1 MLRLMRKH
9 AGNWVIKILLGAIVI
24 VFIFWGV
31 GSFRA
36 QKGARIAMV
45 NGDQIT
51 LDEYRD
57 TYNNLM
63 EQLRTR
69 FGNKLDEKLIKTLQ
83 VKKQALN
90 RLINNR
96 LLIQEAKKLKFRVSE
111 KELADAILHIPA
123 FQRAG
128 VFDRYLYRNVLDR
141 LRMTPESFEA
151 AQKDQMLIDKLRTLV
166 TSNAKVSNQ
175 EVREWY
181 NWLNTSVDIEYALFD
196 PSRYKNIRTSDE
208 QIKSFYDKHKENY
221 KTDTMIKVR
230 YVHFD
235 PKQYRSKVKLPDSE
249 IREYYDENLESF
261 KIPKKVVARHILI
274 KVSPDADPETVKKAK
289 EKALKIF
296 KLAKGG
302 KDFAELAKK
311 YSEGPS
317 RNNGGYLGEFTKE
330 SMVTP
335 FADKAFSM
343 KAGEISE
350 PVRTRF
356 GWHIIKVEKIID
368 AHTTPFKDAQKDI
381 EKKLIDNKAKS
392 LAYDA
397 AESVSDIAYEGDDLI
412 KAAKERHLKI
422 LTTDFFSRENP
433 VKGISD
439 PSKFADIAFDLSTG
453 EISDVREFED
463 GYYILQLLDKVPPEI
478 PPLEKVK
485 ETVKTDLIKEKQDE
499 KAKADASSFLAAL
512 KKGKT
517 INEESRQFHLT
528 PKTTGFFKRNSSI
541 PDIGHDRGIS
551 EAAFQL
557 SREKKLPENVL
568 KGAKGYYVI
577 ELKGRKIIES
587 DTFDKEKETIK
598 QQLLAQ
604 KKSEIFDALLAQLK
618 SKSEITIKE
627 GFLE

>member
-9 AGNWVIKILLGAIVI
+9 AGSWAIKLLLGAIVI
-24 VFIFWGV
+24 VFVFWGV

-36 QKGARIAMV
+36 QRGGRVAMV

-57 TYNNLM
+57 EYNNLM

-69 FGNKLDEKLIKTLQ
+69 FGNKLDEKMIKTLQ

-96 LLIQEAKKLKFRVSE
+96 LLIQESEKLKFRVSE

-128 VFDRYLYRNVLDR
+128 VFDRYLYKNVLDR
-141 LRMTPESFEA
+141 LKMTPESFEA
-151 AQKDQMLIDKLRTLV
+151 AQKDQMLIDQLRTLV
-166 TSNAKVSNQ
+166 TSNAKVSDQ
-175 EVREWY
+175 EAREWY
-181 NWLNTSVDIEYALFD
+181 DWLNTSVDIEYVFFD
-196 PSRYKNIRTSDE
+196 PSRYKITQPTEE
-208 QIKSFYDKHKENY
+208 QIKSFYEKHKENY

-235 PKQYRSKVKLPDSE
+235 PNEYRSEVKLSDSE
-249 IREYYDENLESF
+249 VREYYDENMDSF

-274 KVSPDADPETVKKAK
+274 KVSPDADPETVKKTK
-289 EKALKIF
+289 EKALKIL
-296 KLAKGG
+296 KLAREG
-302 KDFAELAKK
+302 KNFAELAKK
-311 YSEGPS
+311 YSQGPS

-330 SMVTP
+330 SMVKP

-343 KAGEISE
+343 KAGEISD

-356 GWHIIKVEKIID
+356 GWHIIKVEKVID
-368 AHTTPFKDAQKDI
+368 AHTTPFKDAEKDI
-381 EKKLIDNKAKS
+381 QRKLTDNKAKS

-422 LTTDFFSRENP
+422 LTTDFFSKKNP
-433 VKGISD
+433 PAGISD

-453 EISDVREFED
+453 EISDVQEFKD
-463 GYYILQLLDKVPPEI
+463 GYYILQLLTKVPPEI
-478 PPLEKVK
+478 PPLDKVK
-485 ETVKTDLIKEKQDE
+485 ETVKADLLKERQDE
-499 KAKADASSFLAAL
+499 KAKADASAFLSAL
-512 KKGKT
+512 KSGKT
-517 INEESRQFHLT
+517 MDGESKQFHLT
-528 PKTTGFFKRNSSI
+528 PKTTGFFKRNGSI
-541 PDIGHDRGIS
+541 PDIGYDRGIA

-557 SREKKLPENVL
+557 TREKKLPENVL
-568 KGAKGYYVI
+568 KGANGYYVI
-577 ELKGRKIIES
+577 EYKNRKIIES
-587 DTFDKEKETIK
+587 DTFDKEEKIIK

-618 SKSEITIKE
+618 SKADITIKE
-627 GFLE
+627 GFLD

>member
-1 MLRLMRKH
+1 MLRLMRRH
-9 AGNWVIKILLGAIVI
+9 AGSWVIKLLLGAIVI

-36 QKGARIAMV
+36 QRGGRVALV

-51 LDEYRD
+51 LDEYREA
-57 TYNNLM
+57 YNNLM

-69 FGNKLDEKLIKTLQ
+69 FGNKLDEKMIKTLQ

-96 LLIQEAKKLKFRVSE
+96 LLIQEAKKLKFRVSQ
-111 KELADAILHIPA
+111 KELSDAILHIPA

-128 VFDRYLYRNVLDR
+128 VFDRYLYKNVLDR
-141 LRMTPESFEA
+141 LRMTPEAFEA
-151 AQKDQMLIDKLRTLV
+151 AQKDQMLIDQLRTLV
-166 TSNAKVSNQ
+166 TSNAKVSDQ

-181 NWLNTSVDIEYALFD
+181 NWLNTSVNIEYVFFD
-196 PSRYKNIRTSDE
+196 PSHYKTARPSGE
-208 QIKSFYDKHKENY
+208 QLNAFYEKYKENY
-221 KTDTMIKVR
+221 KTDPMIKVR

-235 PKQYRSKVKLPDSE
+235 PKQYQSKVELSDSE
-249 IREYYDENLESF
+249 VREYYDENLESF
-261 KIPKKVVARHILI
+261 KIPKKIVARHILI

-289 EKALKIF
+289 EKALKIY
-296 KLAKGG
+296 KLAKEG

-330 SMVTP
+330 SMVKP
-335 FADKAFSM
+335 FAEKAFSM
-343 KAGEISE
+343 KTGDISE

-368 AHTTPFKDAQKDI
+368 AHTTPFKDAKKDI
-381 EKKLIDNKAKS
+381 EKTLTDNKAKS

-397 AESVSDIAYEGDDLI
+397 AESVSDIAYDGDDLI

-422 LTTDFFSRENP
+422 LTTDFFSKKNP
-433 VKGISD
+433 PEGISD
-439 PSKFADIAFDLSTG
+439 PSKFANIAFDLSTG
-453 EISDVREFED
+453 EISDVQEFKD
-463 GYYILQLLDKVPPEI
+463 GYYILQLLEKVPPQI
-478 PPLEKVK
+478 PPLDKIR
-485 ETVKTDLIKEKQDE
+485 ETVIADLTKEHQDE
-499 KAKADASSFLAAL
+499 KAKADASAFLAAL
-512 KKGKT
+512 KNGKT
-517 INEESRQFHLT
+517 MSEESKPFHLT
-528 PKTTGFFKRNSSI
+528 PKTTGFFKRNGSI
-541 PDIGHDRGIS
+541 PDIGYDRGIS

-557 SREKKLPENVL
+557 TREKKLPENVL

-577 ELKGRKIIES
+577 EYKGRKIIES
-587 DTFDKEKETIK
+587 DTFDKEKEMIR
-598 QQLLAQ
+598 QQLLSQ

-618 SKSEITIKE
+618 SKADITIKE

>member
-1 MLRLMRKH
+1 MRKH
-9 AGNWVIKILLGAIVI
+9 AGSWVIKLLLGAIVI

-36 QKGARIAMV
+36 QRGGRVAMV

-51 LDEYRD
+51 ADEYRD
-57 TYNNLM
+57 AYNNLM

-69 FGNKLDEKLIKTLQ
+69 FGNKLDEKMIKTLQ

-96 LLIQEAKKLKFRVSE
+96 LLIQEAEKLKFRVSE

-123 FQRAG
+123 FQRSG
-128 VFDRYLYRNVLDR
+128 VFDKYLYRNVLDR
-141 LRMTPESFEA
+141 LKMTPESFEA
-151 AQKDQMLIDKLRTLV
+151 AQKDQMLIDKLRTLI

-175 EVREWY
+175 EVRDWY
-181 NWLNTSVDIEYALFD
+181 DWLNTSVDMEYAFFD
-196 PSRYKNIRTSDE
+196 PNQYKNIRVSEE
-208 QIKSFYDKHKENY
+208 QIKSFYEKHKEKY
-221 KTDTMIKVR
+221 RTDTMIKVR

-235 PKQYRSKVKLPDSE
+235 PKQYRSKVKLTDSE
-249 IREYYDENLESF
+249 VREYYDENLESF

-274 KVSPDADPETVKKAK
+274 KVSPDADPETVKKTK
-289 EKALKIF
+289 EKALKIL
-296 KLAKGG
+296 KLAREG
-302 KDFAELAKK
+302 KDFAGLAKK

-330 SMVTP
+330 SMIKP

-343 KAGEISE
+343 KAGEISD

-356 GWHIIKVEKIID
+356 GWHIIKVEKVID
-368 AHTTPFKDAQKDI
+368 AHTTPFKDAEKDI
-381 EKKLIDNKAKS
+381 RKILTDNKAKS

-397 AESVSDIAYEGDDLI
+397 AEAVSDIAYQGDDLI

-422 LTTDFFSRENP
+422 LTTDFFSKDNP
-433 VKGISD
+433 VKGVTD
-439 PSKFADIAFDLSTG
+439 PSKFANTAFDLSTG
-453 EISDVREFED
+453 EISDVREFKD
-463 GYYILQLLDKVPPEI
+463 GYDILQLLDKVPPKI
-478 PPLEKVK
+478 PPLDKVK
-485 ETVKTDLIKEKQDE
+485 QTVKADLIKEKQDE

-512 KKGKT
+512 KSGKT
-517 INEESRQFHLT
+517 LSEESKQFHVT
-528 PKTTGFFKRNSSI
+528 PKTTGFFKRNGSI
-541 PDIGHDRGIS
+541 PDIGYDRGIS

-577 ELKGRKIIES
+577 QYKGRKINPSEH
-587 DTFDKEKETIK
+587 FDKEKETIRE
-598 QQLLAQ
+598 QLLTQ

-618 SKSEITIKE
+618 SKADITIKE

>member
-9 AGNWVIKILLGAIVI
+9 AGNWLIKILLGAIVI

-31 GSFRA
+31 GSFRSQRGSRVA
-36 QKGARIAMV
+36 TV

-63 EQLRTR
+63 EQLRAR
-69 FGNKLDEKLIKTLQ
+69 FGNKLDEKMIKTLQ
-83 VKKQALN
+83 VKRQALD

-96 LLIQEAKKLKFRVSE
+96 LLVQEAKKLKFRVSE
-111 KELADAILHIPA
+111 KELANAILHIPA
-123 FQRAG
+123 FQRSG
-128 VFDRYLYRNVLDR
+128 VFDKYLYKSVLDR

-151 AQKDQMLIDKLRTLV
+151 AQKNQMLIDKLRTLV
-166 TSNAKVSNQ
+166 TSNAKVSHQ
-175 EVREWY
+175 EVRDWY
-181 NWLNTSVDIEYALFD
+181 DWLNTSVDIEYAFFD
-196 PSRYKNIRTSDE
+196 PNQYNNVLISEE
-208 QIKSFYDKHKENY
+208 QIKSFYEKHKEKY

-235 PKQYRSKVKLPDSE
+235 PKQYQSKVKLSDSE
-249 IREYYDENLESF
+249 VREYYDENLESF

-274 KVSPDADPETVKKAK
+274 KVNPDADPETVKEAK
-289 EKALKIF
+289 EKALKIL
-296 KLAKGG
+296 KMAREG

-330 SMVTP
+330 SMVKP

-356 GWHIIKVEKIID
+356 GWHIIKVEKVID
-368 AHTTPFKDAQKDI
+368 AHTTPFKDAEKEI
-381 EKKLIDNKAKS
+381 RKKLTDNKAKS

-397 AESVSDIAYEGDDLI
+397 AESVSDIAYQGDDLI
-412 KAAKERHLKI
+412 NAAKERHLKI
-422 LTTDFFSRENP
+422 LTTDFFSKENP
-433 VKGISD
+433 AKGIPD
-439 PSKFADIAFDLSTG
+439 PSKFANTAFDLSTG
-453 EISDVREFED
+453 EISDVREFND
-463 GYYILQLLDKVPPEI
+463 GYYILQLLDKVPPKI
-478 PPLEKVK
+478 PPLDKVRQ
-485 ETVKTDLIKEKQDE
+485 TVKADLIKEIQDE

-512 KKGKT
+512 KSGKPLS
-517 INEESRQFHLT
+517 EESKKFHLM
-528 PKTTGFFKRNSSI
+528 PKTTGFFKRNGSI
-541 PDIGHDRGIS
+541 PDIGYDRGIS

-557 SREKKLPENVL
+557 SRDKKLPENVL

-577 ELKGRKIIES
+577 QYKGRKITPSEP
-587 DTFDKEKETIK
+587 FDKEKGTIRE
-598 QQLLAQ
+598 QLLAQ

-618 SKSEITIKE
+618 SKADITIKE

>member
-1 MLRLMRKH
+1 MRKH
-9 AGNWVIKILLGAIVI
+9 AGSWVIKLLLGAIVI

-36 QKGARIAMV
+36 QRGGRVAMV

-51 LDEYRD
+51 ADEYRD
-57 TYNNLM
+57 AYNNLM

-69 FGNKLDEKLIKTLQ
+69 FGNKLDENMIKTLQ

-96 LLIQEAKKLKFRVSE
+96 LLIQEAEKLKFRVSE

-123 FQRAG
+123 FQRSG
-128 VFDRYLYRNVLDR
+128 VFDKYLYRNVLDR
-141 LRMTPESFEA
+141 LKMTPESFEA
-151 AQKDQMLIDKLRTLV
+151 AQKDQMLIDKLRTLI

-175 EVREWY
+175 EVRDWY
-181 NWLNTSVDIEYALFD
+181 DWLNTSVDMEYAFFD
-196 PSRYKNIRTSDE
+196 PNQYKNIRVSEE
-208 QIKSFYDKHKENY
+208 QIKSFYEKHKEKY
-221 KTDTMIKVR
+221 KTDNMIKVR

-235 PKQYRSKVKLPDSE
+235 PKQYRSKVKLTDSE
-249 IREYYDENLESF
+249 VREYYDENLESF

-274 KVSPDADPETVKKAK
+274 KVSPDADPETVKKTK
-289 EKALKIF
+289 EKALKIL
-296 KLAKGG
+296 KLAREG
-302 KDFAELAKK
+302 KDFAGLAKK

-330 SMVTP
+330 SMIKP

-343 KAGEISE
+343 KAGEISD

-356 GWHIIKVEKIID
+356 GWHIIKVEKVID
-368 AHTTPFKDAQKDI
+368 AHTTPFKDAEKDI
-381 EKKLIDNKAKS
+381 RKILTDNKAKS

-397 AESVSDIAYEGDDLI
+397 AEAVSDIAYQGDDLI

-422 LTTDFFSRENP
+422 LTTDFFSKDNP
-433 VKGISD
+433 VKGVTD
-439 PSKFADIAFDLSTG
+439 PSKFANTAFDLSTG
-453 EISDVREFED
+453 EISDVREFKD
-463 GYYILQLLDKVPPEI
+463 GYDILQLLDKVPPKI
-478 PPLEKVK
+478 PPLDKVK
-485 ETVKTDLIKEKQDE
+485 QTVKADLIKEKQDE

-512 KKGKT
+512 KSGKT
-517 INEESRQFHLT
+517 LSEESKQFHVT
-528 PKTTGFFKRNSSI
+528 PKTTGFFKRNGSI
-541 PDIGHDRGIS
+541 PDIGYDRGIS

-577 ELKGRKIIES
+577 QYKGRKINPSEH
-587 DTFDKEKETIK
+587 FDKEKETIRE
-598 QQLLAQ
+598 QLLKQ

-618 SKSEITIKE
+618 SKADITIKE

>member
-1 MLRLMRKH
+1 MRKH
-9 AGNWVIKILLGAIVI
+9 VGSWVIKLLLGAIVI

-31 GSFRA
+31 GSFRS
-36 QKGARIAMV
+36 QRGGRVAMV

-51 LDEYRD
+51 LDEYRE

-69 FGNKLDEKLIKTLQ
+69 FGNKLDEKMIKTLQ

-96 LLIQEAKKLKFRVSE
+96 LLIQEAKKLKFRVSQ

-128 VFDRYLYRNVLDR
+128 VFDRYLYKNVLDR
-141 LRMTPESFEA
+141 LRMTPEAFEA
-151 AQKDQMLIDKLRTLV
+151 AQKDQMLIDQLRTFI
-166 TSNAKVSNQ
+166 TSNAKVSDQ
-175 EVREWY
+175 EVREWF
-181 NWLNTSVDIEYALFD
+181 NWLNTSVDIEYAFFD
-196 PSRYKNIRTSDE
+196 PNRYKNARPSE
-208 QIKSFYDKHKENY
+208 KQLNAFYEKHKENY

-235 PKQYRSKVKLPDSE
+235 PKQYRSKVELSDSE
-249 IREYYDENLESF
+249 VREYYDENLESF

-274 KVSPDADPETVKKAK
+274 KVSPDADPEAVKKTK
-289 EKALKIF
+289 EKALKIY
-296 KLAKGG
+296 KLAKEG

-317 RNNGGYLGEFTKE
+317 RNNGGYLGEFTKA
-330 SMVTP
+330 SMVKP

-368 AHTTPFKDAQKDI
+368 AHTTPFKDAKKDI
-381 EKKLIDNKAKS
+381 EKTLTDNKAKS

-397 AESVSDIAYEGDDLI
+397 AESVSDIAYDGDDLI

-422 LTTDFFSRENP
+422 LTTDFFSKKNP
-433 VKGISD
+433 VEGISD
-439 PSKFADIAFDLSTG
+439 PSKFANIAFDLSTG
-453 EISDVREFED
+453 EISDVQEFKD

-478 PPLEKVK
+478 PPLDKVK
-485 ETVKTDLIKEKQDE
+485 ETVKADLVKEHLDE
-499 KAKADASSFLAAL
+499 KAKADASAFLAAL
-512 KKGKT
+512 KNGKT
-517 INEESRQFHLT
+517 MSEESKQFHLT
-528 PKTTGFFKRNSSI
+528 PKTTGFFKRNGSI
-541 PDIGHDRGIS
+541 PDIGYDRSIS

-557 SREKKLPENVL
+557 TREKKLPENAL
-568 KGAKGYYVI
+568 KSAKGYYVI
-577 ELKGRKIIES
+577 EYKGRKIIES
-587 DTFDKEKETIK
+587 DTFDKEKEIIR
-598 QQLLAQ
+598 QQLLSQ

-618 SKSEITIKE
+618 SKAEITIKE

>member
-9 AGNWVIKILLGAIVI
+9 AGSWVIKLLLGAIVI

-36 QKGARIAMV
+36 QRGGRVAMV

-51 LDEYRD
+51 ADEYRD
-57 TYNNLM
+57 AYNNLM

-69 FGNKLDEKLIKTLQ
+69 FGNKLDEKMIKTLQ

-96 LLIQEAKKLKFRVSE
+96 LLIQEAEKLKFRVSE

-123 FQRAG
+123 FQRSG
-128 VFDRYLYRNVLDR
+128 VFDKYLYRNVLDR
-141 LRMTPESFEA
+141 LKMTPESFEA
-151 AQKDQMLIDKLRTLV
+151 AQKDQMLIDKLRTLI

-175 EVREWY
+175 EVRDWY
-181 NWLNTSVDIEYALFD
+181 DWLNTSVDMEYAFFD
-196 PSRYKNIRTSDE
+196 PNQYKNIRVSEE
-208 QIKSFYDKHKENY
+208 QIKSFYEKHKEKY
-221 KTDTMIKVR
+221 RTDTMIKVR

-235 PKQYRSKVKLPDSE
+235 PKQYRSKVKLTDSE
-249 IREYYDENLESF
+249 VREYYDENLESF

-274 KVSPDADPETVKKAK
+274 KVSPDADPETVKKTK
-289 EKALKIF
+289 EKALKIL
-296 KLAKGG
+296 KLAREG
-302 KDFAELAKK
+302 KDFAGLAKK

-330 SMVTP
+330 SMIKP

-343 KAGEISE
+343 KAGEISD

-356 GWHIIKVEKIID
+356 GWHIIKVEKVID
-368 AHTTPFKDAQKDI
+368 AHTTPFKDAEKDI
-381 EKKLIDNKAKS
+381 RKILTDNKAKS

-397 AESVSDIAYEGDDLI
+397 AEAVSDIAYQGDDLI

-422 LTTDFFSRENP
+422 LTTDFFSKDNP
-433 VKGISD
+433 VKGVTD
-439 PSKFADIAFDLSTG
+439 PSKFANTAFDLSTG
-453 EISDVREFED
+453 EISDVREFKD
-463 GYYILQLLDKVPPEI
+463 GYDILQLLDKVPPKI
-478 PPLEKVK
+478 PPLDKVK
-485 ETVKTDLIKEKQDE
+485 QTVKADLIKEKQDE

-512 KKGKT
+512 KSGKT
-517 INEESRQFHLT
+517 LSEESKQFHVT
-528 PKTTGFFKRNSSI
+528 PKTTGFFKRNGSI
-541 PDIGHDRGIS
+541 PDIGYDRGIS

-577 ELKGRKIIES
+577 QYKGRKINPSEH
-587 DTFDKEKETIK
+587 FDKEKETIRE
-598 QQLLAQ
+598 QLLTQ

-618 SKSEITIKE
+618 SKADITIKE

>member
-9 AGNWVIKILLGAIVI
+9 AGSWVIKLLLGAIVI

-36 QKGARIAMV
+36 QRGGRVAMV

-51 LDEYRD
+51 ADEYRD
-57 TYNNLM
+57 AYNNLM

-69 FGNKLDEKLIKTLQ
+69 FGNKLDEKMIKTLQ

-96 LLIQEAKKLKFRVSE
+96 LLIQEAEKLKFRVSE

-123 FQRAG
+123 FQRSG
-128 VFDRYLYRNVLDR
+128 VFDKYLYRNVLDR
-141 LRMTPESFEA
+141 LKMTPESFEA
-151 AQKDQMLIDKLRTLV
+151 AQKDQMLIDKLRTLI

-175 EVREWY
+175 EVRDWY
-181 NWLNTSVDIEYALFD
+181 DWLNTSVDMEYAFFD
-196 PSRYKNIRTSDE
+196 PNQYKNIRVSEE
-208 QIKSFYDKHKENY
+208 QIKSFYEKHKEKY
-221 KTDTMIKVR
+221 RTDTMIKVR

-235 PKQYRSKVKLPDSE
+235 PKQYRSKVKLTDSE
-249 IREYYDENLESF
+249 VREYYDENLESF

-274 KVSPDADPETVKKAK
+274 KVSPDADPETVKKTK
-289 EKALKIF
+289 EKALKIL
-296 KLAKGG
+296 KLAREG
-302 KDFAELAKK
+302 KDFAGLAKK

-330 SMVTP
+330 SMIKP

-343 KAGEISE
+343 KAGEISD

-356 GWHIIKVEKIID
+356 GWHIIKVEKVID
-368 AHTTPFKDAQKDI
+368 AHTTPFKDAEKDI
-381 EKKLIDNKAKS
+381 RKILTDNKAKS

-397 AESVSDIAYEGDDLI
+397 AEAVSDIAYQGDDLI

-422 LTTDFFSRENP
+422 LTTDFFSKDNP
-433 VKGISD
+433 VKGVTD
-439 PSKFADIAFDLSTG
+439 PSKFANTAFDLSTG
-453 EISDVREFED
+453 EISDVREFKD
-463 GYYILQLLDKVPPEI
+463 GYDILQLLDKVPPKI
-478 PPLEKVK
+478 PPLDKVK
-485 ETVKTDLIKEKQDE
+485 QTVRADLIKEKQDE

-512 KKGKT
+512 KSGKT
-517 INEESRQFHLT
+517 LSEESKQFHVT
-528 PKTTGFFKRNSSI
+528 PKTTGFFKRNGSI
-541 PDIGHDRGIS
+541 PDIGYDRGIS

-577 ELKGRKIIES
+577 QYKGRKINPSEH
-587 DTFDKEKETIK
+587 FDKEKETIRE
-598 QQLLAQ
+598 QLLTQ

-618 SKSEITIKE
+618 SKADITIKE